1 MFFVFGSFAY
11 AVELKIGEKLHH
23 EDLDLYFYNIEDSRC
38 PLDVTCIWEGKVTAM
53 IQVQNQT
60 HKTSENFSIGSTLSS
75 ISPYGITLIDVLP
88 HPISTETPDYVAL
101 LDITKF
107 SYSDNLQ
114 PKHLVEFV
122 SPLKQFKDNIPFH
135 EIKCNVGLQLTQ
147 KYDGSPAC
155 VKSETVFDLIKR
167 GWVSNIVLAVQSSS
181 QTIIKTGTYAGFCLG
196 YCVQDFV
203 ITSEKI
209 TFSQNGWESVAGVRE
224 ELSEKIREVSIS
236 ESKWQELTNSIDF
249 QKFNLLPE
257 RIGCSGCADGI
268 VEWIEISD
276 GKKTKKIEFEP
287 KDDVP
292 EIDQFVIMLR
302 EIRNTIASSI
312 TTFEECAAAGNPVME
327 SHPRQ
332 CRTVDGEH
340 FVEKIVVDFIEQAPD
355 VMGKRSPV
363 DVPDATNENDM
374 LCQTQWTIETTE
386 KLNTEHIKESIQS
399 TIAQFGITYI
409 LEEREVSVYESSS
422 GYVVSISGLWDSES
436 VQYSMITEDLE
447 NVSGVKIK
455 GEPAMCL

>member
-1 MFFVFGSFAY
+1 MFFVFGSFVY
-11 AVELKIGEKLHH
+11 AVELKLGEKILH
-23 EDLDLYFYNIEDSRC
+23 EDLNLYFYDIEDSRC
-38 PLDVTCIWEGKVTAM
+38 PLDVTCIWEGRVTAM

-60 HKTSENFSIGSTLSS
+60 HTISENFSIGSTLSS
-75 ISPYGITLIDVLP
+75 ISPYDVTLIDVIP
-88 HPISTETPDYVAL
+88 HPISTEIPDYVAL

-107 SYSDNLQ
+107 SYSDKSQ
-114 PKHLVEFV
+114 PKDLADLIP
-122 SPLKQFKDNIPFH
+122 PLKQFKNNIPFH

-155 VKSETVFDLIKR
+155 VKSETAFDLIKR
-167 GWVSNIVLAVQSSS
+167 GWVSNVILAVQSTP

-209 TFSQNGWESVAGVRE
+209 TYSQNGWDYVADVRE
-224 ELSEKIREVSIS
+224 ELPAKIKEVQIS
-236 ESKWQELTNSIDF
+236 ESTWQELVDSIDL
-249 QKFNLLPE
+249 QKFNSLPE
-257 RIGCSGCADGI
+257 RIGCPGCADGI

-276 GKKTKKIEFEP
+276 GKKDKKIEFEP
-287 KDDVP
+287 KDNVL
-292 EIDQFVIMLR
+292 EIDQLVTVLR
-302 EIRNTIASSI
+302 EIRNTTASTI
-312 TTFEECAAAGNPVME
+312 TTFEECVSAGNPVME

-332 CRTVDGEH
+332 CRTVDGGH
-340 FVEKIVVDFIEQAPD
+340 FVEKIDLEQAPN

-374 LCQTQWTIETTE
+374 SCQTHWNINTTE
-386 KLNTEHIKESIQS
+386 ELNTEHIKESIQS

-409 LEEREVSVYESSS
+409 IEEREISVYEISS

-436 VQYSMITEDLE
+436 VQYSMITKDLE
-447 NVSGVKIK
+447 NITGVKIK
-455 GEPAMCL
+455 GEPAMCM